1 MKVAVYSTKN
11 YDREF
16 FSKENEVFKFDL
28 NFLDFHLNHETASLA
43 EGCEVV
49 CAFVNDDLSRGTLQ
63 KLGKL
68 GVRLVALRCAGFNNV
83 DLCAA
88 SEFGIKV
95 VRVPSYSPNA
105 IAEHTL
111 GLILSLN
118 RKIHR
123 AYNRTREGNFSLDGL
138 MGFDL
143 KDKTVGIVGLGK
155 IGIIAARALKT
166 LGCKILVYDP
176 YLKEASDEYEVA
188 SFNKLLNESDI
199 ISLHC
204 PLTPETH
211 HLIDKEA
218 ISKMKESVMLIN
230 TSRGAVIDTKAV
242 IEGLKSGRIGYLG
255 IDVYEEEGDLFF
267 EDLSDKVIKDDT
279 LARLQTFPNVLITAH
294 QAFFT
299 QEALRDI
306 TVTTLGNIR
315 DFANDIELKNQV
327 TEKLST
333 SLCKK

>member
-1 MKVAVYSTKN
+1 M
-11 YDREF
+11 
-16 FSKENEVFKFDL
+16 
-28 NFLDFHLNHETASLA
+28 
-43 EGCEVV
+43 
-49 CAFVNDDLSRGTLQ
+49 
-63 KLGKL
+63 
-68 GVRLVALRCAGFNNV
+68 
-83 DLCAA
+83 
-88 SEFGIKV
+88 
-95 VRVPSYSPNA
+95 
-105 IAEHTL
+105 
-111 GLILSLN
+111 SLN

>member
-1 MKVAVYSTKN
+1 MKIAIYSTKK
-11 YDREF
+11 YDEEF
-16 FSKENEVFKFDL
+16 FRKENDCFNFTLKFFDS
-28 NFLDFHLNHETASLA
+28 HLNYESASLA
-43 EGCEVV
+43 EGCDAV
-49 CAFVNDDLSRGTLQ
+49 CVFVNDDLSRATLLRLHE
-63 KLGKL
+63 LGI
-68 GVRLVALRCAGFNNV
+68 RLVALRCAGFNNV
-83 DLCAA
+83 DLCTAN
-88 SEFGIKV
+88 ELGIKI

-105 IAEHTL
+105 IAEHSL

-143 KDKTVGIVGLGK
+143 KGKTVGIVGLGK
-155 IGIIAARALKT
+155 IGNIVAKTLKT
-166 LGCKILVYDP
+166 LGSKILVYDP
-176 YLKEASDEYEVA
+176 YLKESPPEYDLA
-188 SFNKLLNESDI
+188 CFNKLLSDSDI

-211 HLIDKEA
+211 HLINEES
-218 ISKMKESVMLIN
+218 IRKMKGSIMLIN

-242 IEGLKSGRIGYLG
+242 IKGLKSGHIGYLG

-267 EDLSDKVIKDDT
+267 EDLSDQVIKDDT

-299 QEALRDI
+299 QEAGYPP
-306 TVTTLGNIR
+306 VY
-315 DFANDIELKNQV
+315 
-327 TEKLST
+327 
-333 SLCKK
+333 